1 MIVKHV
7 APVSVAKVAG
17 VVYAFLGLCFGALFS
32 LIGMAGAFA
41 FDRSQAPF
49 PFAGLM
55 FGAGAII
62 VLPIFYGIIGF
73 IFSLIGAALYNL
85 VAGWVGGVEVEM
97 Q

>member
-1 MIVKHV
+1 MVVKHV

-17 VVYAFLGLCFGALFS
+17 IVYALLGLCFGVFFS

-41 FDRSQAPF
+41 FDRTQA
-49 PFAGLM
+49 PFAGLL
-55 FGAGAII
+55 FGAGAVI
-62 VLPIFYGIIGF
+62 VLPIFYGLLGF
-73 IFSLIGAALYNL
+73 IFSFIGAALYNL